1 MSYATYNARTVRK
14 ACENWIAALE
24 QDIAKQKEELIR
36 KAMLPNWR
44 GRLRTREE
52 AIKWLST
59 SDPLHLTDF
68 QLAEMTGWRDKER
81 IEAVLVLA
89 TTAPS
94 DINICSADAYLL
106 KGFL

>member
-14 ACENWIAALE
+14 ACENWIAALNE
-24 QDIAKQKEELIR
+24 DIDRQKQELIR

-44 GRLRTREE
+44 GRVRTREE

-59 SDPLHLTDF
+59 SDPLEFSEFALV
-68 QLAEMTGWRDKER
+68 EMMGWRDKDR
-81 IEAVLVLA
+81 VEALLVLA